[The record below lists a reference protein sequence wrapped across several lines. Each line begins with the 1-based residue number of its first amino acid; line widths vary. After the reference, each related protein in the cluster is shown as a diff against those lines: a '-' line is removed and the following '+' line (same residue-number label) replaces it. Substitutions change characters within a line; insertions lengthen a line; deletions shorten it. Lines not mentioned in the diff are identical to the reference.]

1 MFVPSDLSPTQ
12 LAQNSMKRGIF
23 GSLLKNNLEYYFPN
37 GKALATEP
45 QALYDSAGAIMWE
58 VIAIRNNPAHLRPK
72 SAKFWFIGSLMMKKN
87 MCYKLLPAKAH

>member
-37 GKALATEP
+37 GKALAEH
-45 QALYDSAGAIMWE
+45 QALCDSAGAIMWE
-58 VIAIRNNPAHLRPK
+58 VIAIRDNPAHLRPK
-72 SAKFWFIGSLMMKKN
+72 SAKSWFIGSLMMKKN
-87 MCYKLLPAKAH
+87 MYYKLLPAKAH